1 MKSSWKTTV
10 FGIIAAAGTGLLA
23 VKDPS
28 WVATLGQI
36 MAAVGAA
43 GVGLAARDNDK
54 SSEQVGAGNTGTP
67 TTN

>member
-1 MKSSWKTTV
+1 MKSWKTTV
-10 FGIIAAAGTGLLA
+10 FGIMAAAGTGLLA

-36 MAAVGAA
+36 MAAIGAA
-43 GVGLAARDNDK
+43 GIGMSARDNDK

-67 TTN
+67 PIN